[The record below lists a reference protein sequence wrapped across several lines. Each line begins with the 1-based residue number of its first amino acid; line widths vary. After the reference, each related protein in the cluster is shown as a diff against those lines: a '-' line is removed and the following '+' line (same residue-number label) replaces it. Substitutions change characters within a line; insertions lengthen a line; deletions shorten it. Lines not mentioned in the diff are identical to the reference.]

1 MPYNRQTRNWY
12 SLGCT
17 NSTRVLAKN
26 WSHSA
31 AQERP
36 SKPKRRLLDFDESDE
51 SIEEEDEL
59 DAELSLLLID
69 RLKLQFIIVCRY
81 KKRPALDEGKDP

>member
-1 MPYNRQTRNWY
+1 MQSSGGTLLQDNRHIIGRPEIGTR
-12 SLGCT
+12 SALK

-31 AQERP
+31 AQEHP
-36 SKPKRRLLDFDESDE
+36 SKPQRRLVDFDESDE

-59 DAELSLLLID
+59 DAELSRFLID
-69 RLKLQFIIVCRY
+69 KLSIFN
-81 KKRPALDEGKDP
+81 L